1 MLKKEDYKKKKRNP
15 DVINSKTTK
24 HPSIMQEE

>member
-1 MLKKEDYKKKKRNP
+1 MLKKEDYKKKRNP